1 MTTAAS
7 PNDRRTPAQPGAS
20 AQDLTAELRLVRDII
35 RRLQQQLDDPDCVS
49 TPDDLNRLVS
59 LIYSGARTVAY
70 LLASP
75 VRNAASID
83 TWLAAALDRLAEE
96 HDIEL

>member
-1 MTTAAS
+1 MTAAAS
-7 PNDRRTPAQPGAS
+7 PNDRRAQSQPGAP
-20 AQDLTAELRLVRDII
+20 AQDLSAELRLVRDII

-49 TPDDLNRLVS
+49 TPDDLNRVVS

-83 TWLAAALDRLAEE
+83 TWLAAALDQLAEE